1 MILGREYSIQ
11 GALNYE
17 SAWTIRNQKSDQM
30 DGKFWVR
37 ELDKQ

>member
-1 MILGREYSIQ
+1 MIVGRKHSIRA
-11 GALNYE
+11 ALIYE
-17 SAWTIRNQKSDQM
+17 SAWSIRDQKSDQM